1 VTAAAAEVE
10 RADGALPP
18 PPLHRQP
25 LFVRFWAARSVSVF
39 GDQVSALA
47 IPLTGVLVL
56 HASTFEVGLLT
67 AMAWLPNLLFALP
80 AGVWIDGV
88 RHRRR
93 VMIVADILRAAILAT
108 LPIAWWLGILTVAH
122 LLVATFLIGSVTLFF
137 DLASISFSINVIP
150 RRQFVDAQSKL
161 MTSSSVA
168 TISGPSIAGFL
179 VQLLGAPVA
188 LLVDACSFIA
198 SAFLLRGTNVEE
210 PALEPTHERPLQRLR
225 SAFGFLLRDPVLRAS
240 LACTSTINF
249 FNFVMLGV
257 FIVFASRTLGLH
269 AGTIGIVFGAGAT
282 GGLLGALIAPRVGRI
297 VGMGRAVVIGAIV
310 FPVVLI
316 AFPLAHGS
324 YAMKTGYLLFGEFV
338 ASIGVMIFDINQNSL
353 LAFLVPENVRSR
365 IFSAYR
371 FVNYGTRPVGAVLG
385 GVLGSAIGTRETMW
399 VAVVGGAFGFLFLIT
414 SPLPK
419 LKEGDFA

>member
-1 VTAAAAEVE
+1 MTSAAAELE
-10 RADGALPP
+10 GAEAAPLA
-18 PPLHRQP
+18 PLHRQP
-25 LFVRFWAARSVSVF
+25 LFRRYWAARSVSIF
-39 GDQVSALA
+39 GDQISALA
-47 IPLTGVLVL
+47 IPLTAVLVL
-56 HASTFEVGLLT
+56 HASTFVVGLLT
-67 AMAWLPNLLFALP
+67 AMAWLPNLVFALP
-80 AGVWIDGV
+80 VGVWIDGV

-93 VMIVADILRAAILAT
+93 VMVVSDVLRAAILAT
-108 LPIAWWLGILTVAH
+108 LPVAWWLGSLTVGH
-122 LLVATFLIGSVTLFF
+122 LLAATFLIGSLTVFF
-137 DLASISFSINVIP
+137 DLAGISFAINVVP
-150 RRQFVDAQSKL
+150 RKQYVDAQSKM
-161 MTSSSVA
+161 MTSASVA

-179 VQLLGAPVA
+179 VQVLGAPVA
-188 LLVDACSFIA
+188 LLADSFSFVW

-210 PALEPTHERPLQRLR
+210 PPLEPTHEKPLERLR
-225 SAFGFLLRDPVLRAS
+225 SAFGLLLRDPVLRAS

-269 AGTIGIVFGAGAT
+269 AGTIGIVFGAGAV
-282 GGLLGALIAPRVGRI
+282 GGLIGALVAPRIGRI

-324 YAMKTGYLLFGEFV
+324 YAMKTGYLLVGEFV
-338 ASIGVMIFDINQNSL
+338 ASIGVMVFDINQNSL
-353 LAFLVPENVRSR
+353 LAFLVPENVRGR

-399 VAVVGGAFGFLFLIT
+399 VAVVGGMLGVLFLVT

-419 LKEGDFA
+419 LRESDFA